1 MSAAFLFD
9 MVMILMFPFLG
20 HWLGMSDMAYGLRAG
35 TAVNDTSGLVA
46 SGYAFSEAAG
56 DFATMVK
63 LTRTLAIIPTV
74 VVFSFVS
81 MHLKKKEAA
90 ASGGAVQIK
99 WKSVFPWFIL
109 GFLAMAVLSSVGVIP
124 AAAAAALKKVSKFL
138 MVTALAAVGLNTSFA
153 EMKKSGAAPMV
164 HGFLISALVVLVALA
179 VEYFMG
185 ILPF

>member
-1 MSAAFLFD
+1 M
-9 MVMILMFPFLG
+9 
-20 HWLGMSDMAYGLRAG
+20 
-35 TAVNDTSGLVA
+35 
-46 SGYAFSEAAG
+46 
-56 DFATMVK
+56 
-63 LTRTLAIIPTV
+63 
-74 VVFSFVS
+74 
-81 MHLKKKEAA
+81 
-90 ASGGAVQIK
+90 QIK
-99 WKSVFPWFIL
+99 WRSVFPWFIL